1 MPATKTYNSRFQLTP
16 MPATNRWRKVYRGVI
31 HYVGKG
37 HCNSKTDREGYK
49 IALAEWK
56 VLKAKLDN
64 APTETET
71 TRYNE
76 IQANKEAWRV
86 ELPET
91 LQQAFRASLAEDDR
105 IVAKVEGRKARKDS
119 IGANVESFIA
129 LKRSRH
135 DLGELSALRI
145 QTLTQHLNHFQK
157 FIGAETPIT
166 AITEETYIGY
176 RASLITEIQAGKIGR
191 ATASDRL
198 NCFKEFVRSLYQ
210 IERPRN
216 LDNRDLSIKIPA
228 MEVATFTDEELKTLL
243 DSTPE
248 KFGLWLLLMLN
259 CGMYQGDIAELKP
272 CEVDWEKGTITRKR
286 SKEKNQP
293 NAPVVSYKLW
303 DRTFALLKKY
313 GKQQGDRVFSNR
325 NGDPL
330 VERAFKDSNGKLKN
344 QDCIYQAYRYLFPD
358 KSRKPLK
365 AIRKTGASTLA
376 KHPQF
381 KWYADYYLGH
391 SPKGIAEKHYIRPED
406 TEFFQALAWLGEQ
419 FGIK

>member
-1 MPATKTYNSRFQLTP
+1 MATKYNTRFQLTAC
-16 MPATNRWRKVYRGVI
+16 PAINRWRKKY
-31 HYVGKG
+31 HGKIYYIGIG
-37 HCNSKTDREGYK
+37 HCSNKTDRAGYA

-64 APTETET
+64 APTEEET

-86 ELPET
+86 ELPEK
-91 LQQAFRASLAEDDR
+91 LQQGFKASLAENDR

-119 IGANVESFIA
+119 IGANVETFIA

-135 DLGELSALRI
+135 NLGELSALRI
-145 QTLTQHLNHFQK
+145 QTLMQHLNHFQK
-157 FIGAETPIT
+157 FIGAETPIH

-210 IERPRN
+210 IERPKN

-243 DSTPE
+243 DSAPE
-248 KFGLWLLLMLN
+248 KFGLWILLMLN

-272 CEVDWEKGTITRKR
+272 TEVDWETGIITRKR

-293 NAPVVSYKLW
+293 NAPIVSYKLW

-313 GKQQGDRVFSNR
+313 GKQSGDRVFTNHLG
-325 NGDPL
+325 NPL
-330 VERAFKDSNGKLKN
+330 VERAFKNSGNGKLKN
-344 QDCIYQAYRYLFPD
+344 QDCIYQAYRYLVPD

-391 SPKGIAEKHYIRPED
+391 SPKGMAEKHYIKPD
-406 TEFFQALAWLGEQ
+406 DSEFFQALAWLGEQ